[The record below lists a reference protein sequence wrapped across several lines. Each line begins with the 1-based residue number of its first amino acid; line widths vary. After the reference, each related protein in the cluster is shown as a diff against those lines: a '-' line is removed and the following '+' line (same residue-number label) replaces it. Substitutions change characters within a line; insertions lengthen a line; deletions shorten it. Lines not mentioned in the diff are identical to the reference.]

1 MGKTRDN
8 PYYYSFA
15 EYCKNTF
22 GRRLYRVA
30 LDAGFTCPHRD
41 PGTGEGGC
49 IFCSDAG
56 SGEFSLDFHGQQ
68 LTMDDIESVLGTWA
82 KREGRPGDFIAYFQS
97 FTNTFAQVNELRHLY
112 EPALANDLFAGISL
126 ATRPDC
132 MGEGVIGL
140 LSELK
145 GRYPHKFIWVELG
158 LQTVHE
164 KTALFINRG
173 YSLDVFEKCVNDL
186 GQISIPVIVHVI
198 AGLPGE
204 TQDMV
209 FQTIEYLNDLKISG
223 IKIHLLHIIR
233 GTRLHEIY
241 EAQEKN
247 GGRTLEG
254 EPLVRP
260 LGFEEYTDT
269 VCGCLERLSPEIVVH
284 RLTGDCDKD
293 SLVAPLWSLEK
304 GKVINAIRHKMKERR

>member
-15 EYCKNTF
+15 EYCKNVF

-56 SGEFSLDFHGQQ
+56 SGEFSFDFHGQE
-68 LTMDDIESVLGTWA
+68 LTMDDIERILGAQA
-82 KREGRPGDFIAYFQS
+82 KREG
-97 FTNTFAQVNELRHLY
+97 
-112 EPALANDLFAGISL
+112 
-126 ATRPDC
+126 
-132 MGEGVIGL
+132 
-140 LSELK
+140 K
-145 GRYPHKFIWVELG
+145 
-158 LQTVHE
+158 
-164 KTALFINRG
+164 
-173 YSLDVFEKCVNDL
+173 
-186 GQISIPVIVHVI
+186 
-198 AGLPGE
+198 PGE
-204 TQDMV
+204 TKEMV
-209 FQTIEYLNDLKISG
+209 FRTTEYLNDLKMSG

-241 EAQEKN
+241 EAQERN
-247 GGRTLEG
+247 DGRSLEG

-260 LGFEEYTDT
+260 LSFDEYTDT

-304 GKVINAIRHKMKERR
+304 GKVINAIRHKMKERG